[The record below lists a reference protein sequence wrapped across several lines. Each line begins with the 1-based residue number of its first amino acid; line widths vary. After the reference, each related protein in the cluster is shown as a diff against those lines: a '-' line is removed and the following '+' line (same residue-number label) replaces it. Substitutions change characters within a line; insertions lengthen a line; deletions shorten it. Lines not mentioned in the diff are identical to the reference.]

1 MERVGATPTAPPGPL
16 ATIGRAPALQAG
28 GCGFESRMVHSC
40 SHKRRSYIAAR
51 CPPGLPSFT
60 DRWLSWLERLV
71 YTQKVIGSSPVR
83 STGGVASELCQLPH
97 LSQGGER
104 INHTASPPC
113 GAGWREAHLAELA
126 DALDL
131 GSSAFGRVG
140 STPTMRTLLI
150 EESPIPGGV
159 RSPGQ

>member
-1 MERVGATPTAPPGPL
+1 MTVRSCRDPQRWFWWTGVEGAG
-16 ATIGRAPALQAG
+16 
-28 GCGFESRMVHSC
+28 
-40 SHKRRSYIAAR
+40 
-51 CPPGLPSFT
+51 
-60 DRWLSWLERLV
+60 WLERLV

-83 STGGVASELCQLPH
+83 STGGVASEFCQLPH

-131 GSSAFGRVG
+131 GSSVFDVWVRVP
-140 STPTMRTLLI
+140 SRAQL
-150 EESPIPGGV
+150 PIPG
-159 RSPGQ
+159 RF